1 MYAWL
6 GPSSTKITAISLSQ
20 NWRFEADSASHLF
33 QPWISEVKTMDIIY
47 MRTKNGYTNDSDFIH
62 SNFIAQNPEISIPY
76 LIMMAVITLSG
87 CIGNALVIG
96 SVATYKVHSFNIS

>member
-1 MYAWL
+1 MNQWL
-6 GPSSTKITAISLSQ
+6 GPSSAKNLQTGGLKLIQHHICFSLGPL
-20 NWRFEADSASHLF
+20 N
-33 QPWISEVKTMDIIY
+33 VKTMDIIY

-76 LIMMAVITLSG
+76 LIMMAIITLSG

-96 SVATYKVHSFNIS
+96 SVATYKVHSFKL